1 MKKIQ
6 QFAVAVLALITF
18 GAVWFPV
25 EGQQRPREDVLDALL
40 VEVRGLRGAI
50 EHMAS
55 ASARVQL
62 ITSRL
67 QLQEQRLNTLLTR
80 LAEQRDRLAAAEREV
95 ANHQAQLAELQ
106 SDASKAASG
115 HFGTGPDAD
124 TLRAQITNRMTDTKQ
139 QLALHVTDV
148 ERLRADEAELANLVA
163 AEQTRWTTINK
174 QLEELEAL
182 LRR

>member
-1 MKKIQ
+1 MNRRQ
-6 QFAVAVLALITF
+6 QLAVALAVLGFIVLI
-18 GAVWFPV
+18 GVRFPAA
-25 EGQQRPREDVLDALL
+25 GQELQREDVLNALL

-67 QLQEQRLNTLLTR
+67 QLQEQRINTLVPRLTQ
-80 LAEQRDRLAAAEREV
+80 QRDRLAAAEREQASIQQSIPDLQESAPREADPETRRV
-95 ANHQAQLAELQ
+95 MEAQLKVQKQHL
-106 SDASKAASG
+106 
-115 HFGTGPDAD
+115 P
-124 TLRAQITNRMTDTKQ
+124 QIGLEVQ
-139 QLALHVTDV
+139 
-148 ERLRADEAELANLVA
+148 RLRAEEAELANLVET
-163 AEQTRWTTINK
+163 EQTRWTTINR